1 MMRLISIL
9 LVIGGLLAAG
19 LGGAALMDTHFPKGD
34 ASAPPA
40 AAPPE
45 AELST
50 PEPTAT
56 EAAVPESV
64 AAQEPEM
71 PAAAASSEPAETAE
85 TMALPAPEPGTLEA
99 GPEPEPEARA
109 EAAMNPDE
117 EFSFQPM
124 VEEAPPPAAPM
135 MRSSLPDT
143 ASGEAPAA
151 EGTTP
156 EPVDIDDPNVTAAV
170 SESFIDKLK
179 TVPVAHET
187 PRSAEYKRAFDVT
200 FAIDATGDSTATDA
214 LPGRGVIEAGEARV
228 SDRVEVR
235 LSGAAFSIVPTSPP
249 VQSLSP
255 LTENTWRWS
264 VSALSAGDHDLTFEI
279 FAVDDSEV
287 VPLRT
292 YRDTVTVKVSG
303 LNRAIAF
310 ADQAN
315 PLFVLLGG
323 LGSILAGVLG
333 VARFMLKK

>member
-1 MMRLISIL
+1 MMRFISIL
-9 LVIGGLLAAG
+9 LVIVGLAAAG
-19 LGGAALMDTHFPKGD
+19 LGGAALMERYFPKAGTPVA
-34 ASAPPA
+34 ASAPPPEA
-40 AAPPE
+40 VEALPPPDPTPVEAVEAAPP
-45 AELST
+45 
-50 PEPTAT
+50 PPPP
-56 EAAVPESV
+56 EAA
-64 AAQEPEM
+64 
-71 PAAAASSEPAETAE
+71 
-85 TMALPAPEPGTLEA
+85 
-99 GPEPEPEARA
+99 A
-109 EAAMNPDE
+109 EAALPPPESEAQAEARIEAAPESDDSFN
-117 EFSFQPM
+117 FQPM
-124 VEEAPPPAAPM
+124 VEEAPADAAPM
-135 MRSSLPDT
+135 ARAMQAEPP
-143 ASGEAPAA
+143 ASEEMAAAPAP
-151 EGTTP
+151 P
-156 EPVDIDDPNVTAAV
+156 EAIDIDDPNVTAAV
-170 SESFIDKLK
+170 SDSFIDKLK

-200 FAIDATGDSTATDA
+200 FAIDATGDTTAADA
-214 LPGRGVIEAGEARV
+214 LPGRGVVEEGTARV

-235 LSGAAFSIVPTSPP
+235 LSGAAFSITPTSPP

-279 FAVDDSEV
+279 FAVDADEI

-333 VARFMLKK
+333 VARFVLKK

>member
-9 LVIGGLLAAG
+9 LVIVGLAAAG
-19 LGGAALMDTHFPKGD
+19 LGGAALMERYFPKAGAPVT
-34 ASAPPA
+34 ASAPPPEA
-40 AAPPE
+40 VEAAPPADATSAE
-45 AELST
+45 AVEMAPPSPP
-50 PEPTAT
+50 PEASA
-56 EAAVPESV
+56 EA
-64 AAQEPEM
+64 
-71 PAAAASSEPAETAE
+71 
-85 TMALPAPEPGTLEA
+85 ALPAA
-99 GPEPEPEARA
+99 EPEAQA
-109 EAAMNPDE
+109 EARIEAAPEGE
-117 EFSFQPM
+117 ESFNFQPM
-124 VEEAPPPAAPM
+124 VEEAPADAAPM
-135 MRSSLPDT
+135 ARAMRAEPPADEEMAAAT
-143 ASGEAPAA
+143 APPEA
-151 EGTTP
+151 
-156 EPVDIDDPNVTAAV
+156 VDIDDPNVTAAV
-170 SESFIDKLK
+170 SGSFIDKLK

-200 FAIDATGDSTATDA
+200 FAIDATGDTTAVDA
-214 LPGRGVIEAGEARV
+214 LPGRGVVEEGTARV

-235 LSGAAFSIVPTSPP
+235 LSGAAFNITPTSPP

-279 FAVDDSEV
+279 FAVDADEI

-292 YRDTVTVKVSG
+292 YRDTVTVRVSG

-333 VARFMLKK
+333 VARFVLKK